1 VNSPRRPLP
10 SALAELF
17 LETAPSP
24 PPPLPPPPRPSSALP
39 EVRSGIILLEPK
51 TVEVLGGRVEA
62 LAEAWEMQRKYG
74 GLQRARPAG
83 EGADELPPPFEQFA
97 VGRAPRAPVAAL
109 EAPRRHP
116 EAAGEGAAGAARGG
130 GKDAGRKGRRATGAR
145 GGHAEAAD
153 SSADGRRAA
162 PQRPLPVD
170 AEPRCVPAGASGGA
184 AGRRPAPAEKAG
196 SGPTSGP
203 GGGAPNQERLMQKLQ
218 AGEQSR
224 REAIEERR
232 QRRQAG
238 RQRRRGAEDA
248 DWGGDPGTMTLEE
261 WEARRSARRP
271 AGPPAQVDSDEQL
284 ARQLQRQMDLELASG
299 PPPAPQRQGNS
310 LAEELRSSLFSF
322 EQAEAPDAPRGR
334 GGRRGGRG
342 PGRGRGARRGRGPR

>member
-1 VNSPRRPLP
+1 
-10 SALAELF
+10 
-17 LETAPSP
+17 
-24 PPPLPPPPRPSSALP
+24 
-39 EVRSGIILLEPK
+39 
-51 TVEVLGGRVEA
+51 
-62 LAEAWEMQRKYG
+62 
-74 GLQRARPAG
+74 
-83 EGADELPPPFEQFA
+83 
-97 VGRAPRAPVAAL
+97 
-109 EAPRRHP
+109 
-116 EAAGEGAAGAARGG
+116 
-130 GKDAGRKGRRATGAR
+130 
-145 GGHAEAAD
+145 
-153 SSADGRRAA
+153 
-162 PQRPLPVD
+162 
-170 AEPRCVPAGASGGA
+170 
-184 AGRRPAPAEKAG
+184 
-196 SGPTSGP
+196 
-203 GGGAPNQERLMQKLQ
+203 MQKLQ